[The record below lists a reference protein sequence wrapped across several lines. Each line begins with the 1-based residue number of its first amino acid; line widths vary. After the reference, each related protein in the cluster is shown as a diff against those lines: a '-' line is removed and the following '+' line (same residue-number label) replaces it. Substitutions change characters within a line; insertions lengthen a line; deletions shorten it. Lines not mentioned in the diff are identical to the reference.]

1 MTIASFVMLL
11 ALMDYMP
18 VLKDYKVMDWRSV
31 PNLFHFTDRRN
42 VMTPELEPE
51 TAVGAGLRA
60 GPETRGARVHPVLDP
75 GKSLDGFF
83 RALHRAEGKRDGTQ
97 VRVMH
102 YGDSPTTADMITSDA
117 RDLLQKHFGDAGHGF
132 CLVAKPWA
140 WYQHSG
146 LDIEGDG
153 WTIDP
158 ANMGGVRDG
167 LFGLG
172 GVSFR
177 GWSGAF
183 SRIRMKK
190 GKHSRVEIAYLKQP
204 GGGVFQVE
212 AAGKVL
218 GVVNTAAKAEA
229 SGFASFPI
237 PVAADSI
244 NVRNTNGQVRIF
256 GVVFESD
263 ASGVIYNSL
272 GVNGAYVSVLAR
284 FISEAHWREQLQH
297 YAPDLVIINYGTN
310 ESTQAD
316 FVDRVSEKE
325 LREVIRRVRS
335 AVPQAA
341 ILIMS
346 PMDRG
351 HRTGSGGIDTV
362 PTIPRLVAIQERVAL
377 DTGCA
382 FFNTFAAMGGAGTMA
397 RWYEAEPRLVGADFI
412 HPMPA
417 GARIV
422 GGLLYRALFDGYNK
436 YKLRLLDNRKLAS
449 VKDGVSAAPPARL

>member
-1 MTIASFVMLL
+1 
-11 ALMDYMP
+11 
-18 VLKDYKVMDWRSV
+18 
-31 PNLFHFTDRRN
+31 
-42 VMTPELEPE
+42 
-51 TAVGAGLRA
+51 
-60 GPETRGARVHPVLDP
+60 
-75 GKSLDGFF
+75 
-83 RALHRAEGKRDGTQ
+83 
-97 VRVMH
+97 MH
-102 YGDSPTTADMITSDA
+102 YGDSPTTADMITADA

-140 WYQHSG
+140 WYQHAG

-177 GWSGAF
+177 GWAGAV
-183 SRIRMKK
+183 SRIRMTR
-190 GKHSRVEIAYLKQP
+190 GKHSRVEIAYLGQP
-204 GGGVFQVE
+204 AGGVFQVE

-218 GVVNTAAKAEA
+218 GVVNTQAKADA
-229 SGFASFPI
+229 SKFASFAI
-237 PVAADSI
+237 PPGADSI
-244 NVRNTNGQVRIF
+244 LIRGTNGQVRIF
-256 GVVFESD
+256 GVVFEND
-263 ASGVIYNSL
+263 APGVVYNSL

-284 FISEAHWREQLQH
+284 FIAESHWREQLQH

-325 LREVIRRVRS
+325 LREVIRRVRT
-335 AVPQAA
+335 AVPAAA

-351 HRTGSGGIDTV
+351 QRSGSGSIDTV

-382 FFNTFAAMGGAGTMA
+382 FFNTFEAMGGPGTMG

-449 VKDGVSAAPPARL
+449 ADGTPGARL